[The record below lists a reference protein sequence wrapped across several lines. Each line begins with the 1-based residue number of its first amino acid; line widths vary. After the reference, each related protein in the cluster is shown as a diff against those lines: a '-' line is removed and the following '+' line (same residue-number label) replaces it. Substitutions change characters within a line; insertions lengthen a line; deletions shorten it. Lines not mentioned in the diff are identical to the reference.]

1 MTEGRSS
8 NPAGRRAQPE
18 GVENASFYF
27 VGKKKEQLDI
37 CWRLKKRKEKEK
49 R

>member
-18 GVENASFYF
+18 GAENASSLEWVHNNPHSFYF
-27 VGKKKEQLDI
+27 VGKKKEK
-37 CWRLKKRKEKEK
+37 W
-49 R
+49 